1 MEATRL
7 IIVRHGETQWNLEGR
22 RQGHLDSPLTPK
34 GRAQAQALGQRFKAG
49 SCRMIYSSDL
59 GRAYHT
65 AKAIA
70 ARTGN
75 EVVPDERLRERH
87 LGIFQG
93 LNGDEIRARY
103 PDEYEKHRRGGPDHA
118 VPGGESFSDQACRN
132 LACLEELATQYAGE
146 TIMIVTHGGVLSAL
160 FRHTFGIP
168 LDAPRRFTFKNAS
181 VNSFVYQDG
190 VWSLETWGDIC
201 HLDDPGALDLSYF

>member
-1 MEATRL
+1 METTRL
-7 IIVRHGETQWNLEGR
+7 IVVRHGETQWNLEGR
-22 RQGHLDSPLTPK
+22 RQGHLDSPLTSK
-34 GRAQAQALGQRFKAG
+34 GRAQAKALAQRFEAG
-49 SCRMIYSSDL
+49 SCHVIYSSDL

-65 AKAIA
+65 AKTIA

-75 EVVPDERLRERH
+75 EIRQDERLRERH

-103 PDEYEKHRRGGPDHA
+103 PNEYEEHRRSGPDHA
-118 VPGGESFSDQACRN
+118 VPGGESFSDQVRRN
-132 LACLEELATQYAGE
+132 LGCLEELAAQYAGE

-168 LDAPRRFTFKNAS
+168 FDAPRRFAFKNAS
-181 VNSFVYQDG
+181 VNLFVYQDG
-190 VWSLETWGDIC
+190 VWSLETWGDVC
-201 HLDDPGALDLSYF
+201 HLDDLGALDLSYF